1 MTLKEKMARKKAFK
15 NGNAILK
22 EAKRRGATPADIAF
36 INEFN
41 VDGISS
47 GILFRKD
54 GTGVSMA
61 DIKKL
66 ERALRAD
73 GPLVG

>member
-22 EAKRRGATPADIAF
+22 EAKRRGATPADIAY
-36 INEFN
+36 IKLYNLN
-41 VDGISS
+41 GISS
-47 GILFRKD
+47 GLYMRND
-54 GTGVSMA
+54 GQGVSMA
-61 DIKKL
+61 DL
-66 ERALRAD
+66 QRLGRALRAD